1 MDQLLRLLHACG
13 MPAGDA
19 DLLHGRGPA
28 MGAVLAA
35 APPRSTL
42 FTGSQR
48 VAERLAV
55 DLRGK
60 VRAARRHTQAW
71 RAGFG
76 VCREGCV
83 ARAACGVTA
92 Q

>member
-19 DLLHGRGPA
+19 DLLHGRGAA
-28 MGAVLAA
+28 MGAALAA

-60 VRAARRHTQAW
+60 VRRGAATRTGVESGVW
-71 RAGFG
+71 RVGT
-76 VCREGCV
+76 RV
-83 ARAACGVTA
+83 A
-92 Q
+92 